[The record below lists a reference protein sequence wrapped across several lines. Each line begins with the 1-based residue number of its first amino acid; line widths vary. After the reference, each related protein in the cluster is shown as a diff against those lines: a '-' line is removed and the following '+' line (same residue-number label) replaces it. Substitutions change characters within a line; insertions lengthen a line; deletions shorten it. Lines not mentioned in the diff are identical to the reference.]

1 MLKYRRAGFR
11 TFTFKV
17 KNLLAFE
24 HTICP
29 KFRFRNCIT
38 FIGLVFDE
46 YYDRNVK
53 FRYELTLSC
62 KNKSQSVIAISS
74 MKKKILIIDDEV
86 DFCLIMKGY
95 FNRKNYEVF
104 VAYNLQSGLFLIDEN
119 KPDILFLDNNLPD
132 GQGWKYVDQIV
143 EKNPHLEIYL
153 VSAHQSKSSFTSPN
167 KNIIVWEKP
176 ISMQILNSSFQ

>member
-1 MLKYRRAGFR
+1 
-11 TFTFKV
+11 
-17 KNLLAFE
+17 
-24 HTICP
+24 
-29 KFRFRNCIT
+29 
-38 FIGLVFDE
+38 
-46 YYDRNVK
+46 
-53 FRYELTLSC
+53 
-62 KNKSQSVIAISS
+62 

-143 EKNPHLEIYL
+143 EKNPHLEVYMI
-153 VSAHQSKSSFTSPN
+153 SAHQSKSSFSSPN
-167 KNIIVWEKP
+167 KNIVVWEKP
-176 ISMQILNSSFQ
+176 ISLQNLNSTFH

>member
-1 MLKYRRAGFR
+1 
-11 TFTFKV
+11 
-17 KNLLAFE
+17 
-24 HTICP
+24 
-29 KFRFRNCIT
+29 
-38 FIGLVFDE
+38 
-46 YYDRNVK
+46 
-53 FRYELTLSC
+53 
-62 KNKSQSVIAISS
+62 

-95 FNRKNYEVF
+95 FGRKDYEVF
-104 VAYNLQSGLFLIDEN
+104 LAYTLQSGLFLIDEE

-153 VSAHQSKSSFTSPN
+153 ISAHQSKSSFTPPN

-176 ISMQILNSSFQ
+176 ISLKILNSSFQ

>member
-1 MLKYRRAGFR
+1 LIFWVYCLLKPR
-11 TFTFKV
+11 FK
-17 KNLLAFE
+17 
-24 HTICP
+24 IC
-29 KFRFRNCIT
+29 II

-46 YYDRNVK
+46 YHDRNAK
-53 FRYELTLSC
+53 FRYDVTLSC
-62 KNKSQSVIAISS
+62 KPKPSVAISS

-104 VAYNLQSGLFLIDEN
+104 VAYNLQTGLFLIDEN

-153 VSAHQSKSSFTSPN
+153 VSAHQSKSSFTSPH
-167 KNIIVWEKP
+167 KNIMVWEKP

>member
-1 MLKYRRAGFR
+1 MRRRAGFR
-11 TFTFKV
+11 TITFKV
-17 KNLLAFE
+17 KNILAFLN
-24 HTICP
+24 IQFVQKCVC
-29 KFRFRNCIT
+29 NLDY

-46 YYDRNVK
+46 YYERNVK
-53 FRYELTLSC
+53 FRYDLTLSC
-62 KNKSQSVIAISS
+62 KTKPSVIAISS

-95 FNRKNYEVF
+95 FGRKNHEGF
-104 VAYNLQSGLFLIDEN
+104 VAYTLQSGLFLLDEE

-153 VSAHQSKSSFTSPN
+153 ISAHQSKSSFTSPN
-167 KNIIVWEKP
+167 KNINVWEKP
-176 ISMQILNSSFQ
+176 ISLQILNTSFQ

>member
-1 MLKYRRAGFR
+1 MSNTIVTQNFVMRRPYL
-11 TFTFKV
+11 V
-17 KNLLAFE
+17 N
-24 HTICP
+24 
-29 KFRFRNCIT
+29 RN
-38 FIGLVFDE
+38 
-46 YYDRNVK
+46 
-53 FRYELTLSC
+53 
-62 KNKSQSVIAISS
+62 QSVIAISS

-95 FNRKNYEVF
+95 FNRKNYDVF

-153 VSAHQSKSSFTSPN
+153 VSAHQSKSSFTSPH

-176 ISMQILNSSFQ
+176 ISLQILNSSFL

>member
-1 MLKYRRAGFR
+1 MIRPYL
-11 TFTFKV
+11 V
-17 KNLLAFE
+17 N
-24 HTICP
+24 
-29 KFRFRNCIT
+29 RN
-38 FIGLVFDE
+38 
-46 YYDRNVK
+46 
-53 FRYELTLSC
+53 
-62 KNKSQSVIAISS
+62 QSVIAISS
-74 MKKKILIIDDEV
+74 MKKKILIIDDEL

-153 VSAHQSKSSFTSPN
+153 VSAHQSKSSFTSPH